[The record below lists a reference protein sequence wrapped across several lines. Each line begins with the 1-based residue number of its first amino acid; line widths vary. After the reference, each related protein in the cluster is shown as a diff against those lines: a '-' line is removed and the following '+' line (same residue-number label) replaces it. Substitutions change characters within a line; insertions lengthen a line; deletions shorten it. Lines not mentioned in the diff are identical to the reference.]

1 MHARLKSDKGHG
13 GAAVPSSKP
22 LGCCCSFAAA
32 TIFSGCSP
40 RRLRPSTPAPT
51 TRLFCPPLRTF
62 LAWMAFPTVLGG
74 SPSCP
79 CRWVALAWCLLL
91 RLLSLLIGRLGR
103 IACLSSVSTCRLR
116 RKLSSVTLR
125 LRLRTCR
132 VFGPLPQHAPSSA
145 WRTGLPRAGVSS
157 VTVCRRRP
165 CRKTGPPPSFA
176 DGKGPRHQLLPAA
189 SVSNCSPPWTHPAR
203 PCSGRSRAPSPAAF

>member
-1 MHARLKSDKGHG
+1 M
-13 GAAVPSSKP
+13 
-22 LGCCCSFAAA
+22 
-32 TIFSGCSP
+32 
-40 RRLRPSTPAPT
+40 
-51 TRLFCPPLRTF
+51 
-62 LAWMAFPTVLGG
+62 
-74 SPSCP
+74 
-79 CRWVALAWCLLL
+79 ALAWCLLL

-116 RKLSSVTLR
+116 RKLSSVTWR

-132 VFGPLPQHAPSSA
+132 LLPQHAPSSA

-189 SVSNCSPPWTHPAR
+189 SVSSCSPPWTQQGLAPVAAGPLRQPLFDHRAHVPRPVLSFPLVPRPPSQAPASATAGVVALWT
-203 PCSGRSRAPSPAAF
+203 PSATTAQPALGPVSSGAAGALSSGPPREW